1 MCFHIIFGNMTQTH
15 QHRLND
21 LLLTRLPQHQFHYI
35 SSNLPKSLKQI
46 MQWDASS
53 ILLSDDETSA
63 YFMAW
68 GLHFGQ
74 ILLEDLPLGTCME
87 LRLLTLGDSQQ
98 PSYELLMRM
107 TTPTSLTYK
116 H

>member
-1 MCFHIIFGNMTQTH
+1 MW
-15 QHRLND
+15 
-21 LLLTRLPQHQFHYI
+21 
-35 SSNLPKSLKQI
+35 
-46 MQWDASS
+46 WDASS
-53 ILLSDDETSA
+53 MLLSDDETST

-68 GLHFGQ
+68 GRHFGH
-74 ILLEDLPLGTCME
+74 IFLEDPPPGICME

-116 H
+116 HQNTTD